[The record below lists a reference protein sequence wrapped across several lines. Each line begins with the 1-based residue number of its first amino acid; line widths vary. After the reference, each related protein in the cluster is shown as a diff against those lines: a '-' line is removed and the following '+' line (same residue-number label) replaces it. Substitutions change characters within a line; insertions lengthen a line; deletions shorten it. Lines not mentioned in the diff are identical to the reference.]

1 MPTIT
6 WLRKRG
12 VKARYLENTK
22 SDKAK
27 DKAIERWTKEG
38 RLPPASYPVGPR
50 APMWAQE
57 LLDHWDFLDENERQ
71 IVLDTWS
78 LMRDPLHLNR
88 CHSPSCYVDRGRPI
102 TTSCMTRQW
111 RTMFPADTTNC
122 LSGVSIS

>member
-22 SDKAK
+22 SDKAKDK

-71 IVLDTWS
+71 IVLDTWP
-78 LMRDPLHLNR
+78 DW
-88 CHSPSCYVDRGRPI
+88 RGALVAIAERSKATEEATEPVEPALERKRKRKATAHQEI
-102 TTSCMTRQW
+102 T
-111 RTMFPADTTNC
+111 
-122 LSGVSIS
+122 V

>member
-71 IVLDTWS
+71 IVLDTWPDW
-78 LMRDPLHLNR
+78 RDALVAIAERSKATEEATEPVEPALERKRKATAHQE
-88 CHSPSCYVDRGRPI
+88 I
-102 TTSCMTRQW
+102 T
-111 RTMFPADTTNC
+111 
-122 LSGVSIS
+122 V